1 MARLFGR
8 KKKSQDDQG
17 DLSGRLVTL
26 LDPLG
31 VAAEAYRTLR
41 TNIFYS
47 VADTPPK
54 VIVMTSPGPQ
64 EGKSTTCAN
73 LGVVL
78 AQADQSTLI
87 VDCDLR
93 KPVVHRVFG
102 TRNVYGLMNVLAGER
117 DLESV
122 WQQPVENLKILTV
135 GPIPLNPAEV
145 LSSKRFAEFLDQV
158 RKRFDYVLVDA
169 PPVQLVSDPTIIAT
183 QGDAVLLVLDAQNT
197 RKGAVRQAVRSMEA
211 VGAHVLGTVMNNVRT
226 SKSGYYGYG
235 YGQKY

>member
-17 DLSGRLVTL
+17 DLSERLVTL

-211 VGAHVLGTVMNNVRT
+211 VGAHVLGTVMNNVKS
-226 SKSGYYGYG
+226 SKAGYYGYG